1 MNTDSLHSLLAE
13 VGIQCSVAKSLE
25 TVFSWIKSTDDRCR
39 PFIENYLWKQLRSNP
54 EISIEP
60 RESALQTNLN
70 MVDRSNTIVK
80 CSREYHISSL
90 GLNEDDVIYAV
101 PPLLSIIEL
110 VAETRYEG
118 IFIPS
123 LAKLKG
129 LDLKTVH
136 LYVKRGLLL
145 GVLVKDRSFCAGK
158 KNKIVS
164 KGIKIYLSFYKPKH
178 IFAPDSIMDKECL
191 SVISSYFSE
200 CNETE
205 APLATILQSKNIP
218 KSSFPFFQRC
228 ISSYTPEDGLS
239 LKVVDGTTIVVFDAK
254 LYVWP
259 FY

>member
-1 MNTDSLHSLLAE
+1 M
-13 VGIQCSVAKSLE
+13 
-25 TVFSWIKSTDDRCR
+25 
-39 PFIENYLWKQLRSNP
+39 
-54 EISIEP
+54 
-60 RESALQTNLN
+60 
-70 MVDRSNTIVK
+70 
-80 CSREYHISSL
+80 
-90 GLNEDDVIYAV
+90 
-101 PPLLSIIEL
+101 
-110 VAETRYEG
+110 
-118 IFIPS
+118 
-123 LAKLKG
+123 
-129 LDLKTVH
+129 
-136 LYVKRGLLL
+136 KRGLLL
-145 GVLVKDRSFCAGK
+145 GVLVKDRSFCSGFFFLHRLTIRK